1 MIKQSERIQ
10 MSLQRM
16 REVVFNHHQASIV
29 EPPQDPRY
37 RPMNGYDDNASNYG
51 DDTKG
56 MGGFAGGDN
65 NQMLRVIQECRGKFP
80 KRVIIRSTLADK
92 HFIGGDPEYVFVS
105 QERDKITG
113 NTTMKQL
120 NFNKTTPGRDLRAR
134 LTANTRT
141 MSPAELKEVHHF
153 IDLLE
158 KCLQLDPARRITP
171 NDALRHPF
179 IQHTQPTAATATK
192 KMKPAMAPLERR

>member
-1 MIKQSERIQ
+1 MARLEEKKIGRSSLAPYGESVKRHLESFDLEASLNERADGSGRIAEFSKVYRQRAHENQRIGLTPQSMPRLDEVDDMIKQSERIQ

-65 NQMLRVIQECRGKFP
+65 KTRKRG
-80 KRVIIRSTLADK
+80 
-92 HFIGGDPEYVFVS
+92 VS
-105 QERDKITG
+105 ATDT
-113 NTTMKQL
+113 N
-120 NFNKTTPGRDLRAR
+120 D
-134 LTANTRT
+134 
-141 MSPAELKEVHHF
+141 
-153 IDLLE
+153 DLLI
-158 KCLQLDPARRITP
+158 LTS
-171 NDALRHPF
+171 
-179 IQHTQPTAATATK
+179 
-192 KMKPAMAPLERR
+192 